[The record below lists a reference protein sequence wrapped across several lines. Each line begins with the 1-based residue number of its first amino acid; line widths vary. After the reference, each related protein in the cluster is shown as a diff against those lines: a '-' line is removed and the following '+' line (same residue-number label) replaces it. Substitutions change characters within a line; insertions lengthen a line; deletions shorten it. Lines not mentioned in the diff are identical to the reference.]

1 MLRSIGP
8 SPPPLIKQ
16 AAAPYDRQTCL
27 TCCARAGDEPWRSN
41 FGSVMSGANPKVGFG
56 LSCVQ
61 VANT

>member
-27 TCCARAGDEPWRSN
+27 TCCARHEPAMN
-41 FGSVMSGANPKVGFG
+41 LGALTSVPS
-56 LSCVQ
+56 
-61 VANT
+61 